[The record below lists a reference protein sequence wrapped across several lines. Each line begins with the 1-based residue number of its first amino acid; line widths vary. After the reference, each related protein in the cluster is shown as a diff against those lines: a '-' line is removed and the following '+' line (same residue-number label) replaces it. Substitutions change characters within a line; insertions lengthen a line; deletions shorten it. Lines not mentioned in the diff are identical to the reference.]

1 MFKHYD
7 GDLELVELNAETK
20 NGKRHYI
27 TPDGGRLPS
36 ITTVLG
42 SNPEKKK
49 GLAEWRDK
57 VGHKEAAKITAQAAR
72 RGTNV
77 HLMCEDYLNNKEDY
91 LKKHMPSNVVM
102 FKSIQPFLDEHV
114 KEVYAQECPL
124 WSNYLGVAGRTDCIG
139 VWDDRL
145 AVIDF
150 KTARKRKRTDWIQD
164 YFQQCTAYA
173 IMFEERTGIPVADTV
188 IVMAVENDEPQ
199 IFEQKR
205 DPYVKG
211 LMQRIEEYNNEN
223 PSQFVMRSVASGM

>member
-1 MFKHYD
+1 MNFKQYD
-7 GDLELVELNAETK
+7 GKLEFVDLQTEQK
-20 NGKRHYI
+20 DGRRHYL
-27 TPDGGRLPS
+27 TPEGNRYPS

-42 SNPEKKK
+42 SNPDKKK
-49 GLAEWRDK
+49 GLMEWRK
-57 VGHKEAAKITAQAAR
+57 KIGEKEAAKITAQSAR

-124 WSNYLGVAGRTDCIG
+124 YSDYLGVAGRTDCIG
-139 VWDDRL
+139 IWKDRL

-150 KTARKRKRTDWIQD
+150 KTARKYKKPEWIQD
-164 YFQQCTAYA
+164 YFQQCAAYA
-173 IMFEERTGIPVADTV
+173 IMFEERTKIPVADTV
-188 IVMAVENDEPQ
+188 IVMAVENSKPQ

-205 DPYVKG
+205 DAHVRG
-211 LMQRIEEYNNEN
+211 LMDQIEEYKNAN
-223 PSQFVMRSVASGM
+223 PN

>member
-1 MFKHYD
+1 
-7 GDLELVELNAETK
+7 
-20 NGKRHYI
+20 
-27 TPDGGRLPS
+27 
-36 ITTVLG
+36 
-42 SNPEKKK
+42 
-49 GLAEWRDK
+49 
-57 VGHKEAAKITAQAAR
+57 
-72 RGTNV
+72 
-77 HLMCEDYLNNKEDY
+77 
-91 LKKHMPSNVVM
+91 MPSNVVM

-150 KTARKRKRTDWIQD
+150 KTARKRKRSDWIQD

-205 DPYVKG
+205 DPYVEG

-223 PSQFVMRSVASGM
+223 PS

>member
-1 MFKHYD
+1 MNFKQYD
-7 GDLELVELNAETK
+7 GKLEFVDLQTEQK
-20 NGKRHYI
+20 DGRRHYL
-27 TPDGGRLPS
+27 TPEGNRYPS

-42 SNPEKKK
+42 SNPDKKK
-49 GLAEWRDK
+49 GLMEWRK
-57 VGHKEAAKITAQAAR
+57 KIGEKEAAKITAQSAR

-124 WSNYLGVAGRTDCIG
+124 YSDYLGVAGRTDCIG
-139 VWDDRL
+139 IWKDRL

-150 KTARKRKRTDWIQD
+150 KTARKYKKPEWIQD
-164 YFQQCTAYA
+164 YFQQCAAYA
-173 IMFEERTGIPVADTV
+173 IMFEERTKIPVADTV
-188 IVMAVENDEPQ
+188 IVMAVENSKPQ

-205 DPYVKG
+205 DAHVKG
-211 LMQRIEEYNNEN
+211 LMDQIEEYKNAN
-223 PSQFVMRSVASGM
+223 PN